1 MSSSRRSEI
10 EAKRA
15 RIAEMR
21 KAREALQQQEVS
33 LNKHTNT
40 ARGNL
45 LTQAQRAAPSKEDID
60 QLVDSLV
67 TTRIDDT
74 PGSFSIVIADAFDQV
89 PVVQGPDT
97 SATSNTASASAS
109 TSTAAAITTRATSP
123 PLCYS
128 KGVQTDPIDDD
139 IDLDSDETAADAS
152 RPDSGTQDEEPSIS
166 SYPAQVSIPPPD
178 DNVSIVFAEPS
189 AAASE
194 DLLPFVQQSLKV
206 VERSLKPQKFDVLTD
221 YGSQGLTTT
230 HDEEALVSQSLQF
243 SHSDTDGR
251 AVLDLAWSHS
261 FPELLVASYT
271 EKRDSIAEAKGCVK
285 VWNMHMPAKPEY
297 TFVADS
303 DVTSVLC
310 SPFHPTLVFGGLYN
324 GQIMVWDMRASS
336 SQAIL
341 ASPLS
346 GSAHSHPVLALD
358 LYGTQNASSLVSAST
373 DGTICSWSPDI
384 LAKPQEKILLQP
396 SSEAARNL
404 TISPTAL
411 VTPAQDTSYFLFGTE
426 EGSMYHCNRYDKA
439 GTSAGIDARNS
450 AQYAA
455 AHLAP
460 VTCLDLH
467 PSKHSVDLGDYL
479 LTSGFDWKIKL
490 WRTSTVSATAPADT
504 NTSDPLL
511 HTIYRDDTVYS
522 AKWNPSCP
530 SLFGA
535 VDGSGHL
542 EVYDLL
548 VDIDVPVARVKPQA
562 KTAADNLLHPLNKL
576 AWDKSGK
583 SAAVGGF
590 DGMITVFDLGN
601 ELLQKNTANDWKEMR
616 ILLNKIDTV

>member
-1 MSSSRRSEI
+1 M
-10 EAKRA
+10 
-15 RIAEMR
+15 
-21 KAREALQQQEVS
+21 
-33 LNKHTNT
+33 
-40 ARGNL
+40 
-45 LTQAQRAAPSKEDID
+45 
-60 QLVDSLV
+60 
-67 TTRIDDT
+67 
-74 PGSFSIVIADAFDQV
+74 VIADAFDQV
-89 PVVQGPDT
+89 PEAQSTRANAGT
-97 SATSNTASASAS
+97 STTTATASTTTS
-109 TSTAAAITTRATSP
+109 TSTAAATTTTRATSP
-123 PLCYS
+123 PLYYS

-139 IDLDSDETAADAS
+139 LDLDSDETAADAS
-152 RPDSGTQDEEPSIS
+152 RPGSEGHTEEHSIS
-166 SYPAQVSIPPPD
+166 QDQAQVPIPPPD
-178 DNVSIVFAEPS
+178 DVINVVFAEPS
-189 AAASE
+189 AVASE

-206 VERSLKPQKFDVLTD
+206 VERSLKPPTFDVLTD
-221 YGSQGLTTT
+221 YGSQGPTTT
-230 HDEEALVSQSLQF
+230 HDEEALVSQNLQF
-243 SHSDTDGR
+243 AHSDTDGR
-251 AVLDLAWSHS
+251 AVLDLAWSHA

-285 VWNMHMPAKPEY
+285 VWNTHMPEKPEY

-324 GQIMVWDMRASS
+324 GQIMVWDMRASG

-373 DGTICSWSPDI
+373 DGTICTWSPDI
-384 LAKPQEKILLQP
+384 LAKPQEQIVLQ
-396 SSEAARNL
+396 SASEAARNL

-439 GTSAGIDARNS
+439 GASAGIDVRNS

-490 WRTSTVSATAPADT
+490 WRTSTVSATAPPDAV
-504 NTSDPLL
+504 TSSPLL

-522 AKWNPSCP
+522 AKWHPSCP

-548 VDIDVPVARVKPQA
+548 TDIDVPVARVKPQT
-562 KTAADNLLHPLNKL
+562 KTASDNLLHPLNKL

-590 DGMITVFDLGN
+590 DGVVTVFDVGN
-601 ELLQKNTANDWKEMR
+601 ELLQKNTANDWKEVRM
-616 ILLNKIDTV
+616 LLNKLDTV

>member
-21 KAREALQQQEVS
+21 KAREALQQQE
-33 LNKHTNT
+33 
-40 ARGNL
+40 
-45 LTQAQRAAPSKEDID
+45 AQRAAPSREDID

-67 TTRIDDT
+67 TTRLDDT

-89 PVVQGPDT
+89 PVAESSRDT
-97 SATSNTASASAS
+97 NTAATPTAATTTTTTTTATS
-109 TSTAAAITTRATSP
+109 

-139 IDLDSDETAADAS
+139 VDLDSDETAADAS
-152 RPDSGTQDEEPSIS
+152 RPASEHAASPEE
-166 SYPAQVSIPPPD
+166 AVQVAIPPPEEA
-178 DNVSIVFAEPS
+178 VSVVFAEPS
-189 AAASE
+189 AVASE

-206 VERSLKPQKFDVLTD
+206 VERSLRPQSFDILTD
-221 YGSQGLTTT
+221 YGSQGPTATV
-230 HDEEALVSQSLQF
+230 DEEALVSQSLQF
-243 SHSDTDGR
+243 AHADTDGR
-251 AVLDLAWSHS
+251 AVLDLAWSHA

-271 EKRDSIAEAKGCVK
+271 EKRDSIADAKGCVK
-285 VWNMHMPAKPEY
+285 VWNTHMPDKPEY

-324 GQIMVWDMRASS
+324 GQIMVWDMRASG

-373 DGTICSWSPDI
+373 DGTICTWSPDI
-384 LAKPQEKILLQP
+384 LAKPQEQIVLQA

-439 GTSAGIDARNS
+439 GASAGIDARNS

-490 WRTSTVSATAPADT
+490 WRTSTVSATAPADVVA
-504 NTSDPLL
+504 SSPLL

-522 AKWNPSCP
+522 AKWHPSCP

-548 VDIDVPVARVKPQA
+548 TDIDVPVARVKPQT
-562 KTAADNLLHPLNKL
+562 KTASDNLLHPLNKL

-590 DGMITVFDLGN
+590 DGVVTVFDLGN
-601 ELLQKNTANDWKEMR
+601 ELLQKNSAGDWKEVRM
-616 ILLNKIDTV
+616 LLNKIDTV

>member
-21 KAREALQQQEVS
+21 KAREALQQQE
-33 LNKHTNT
+33 
-40 ARGNL
+40 
-45 LTQAQRAAPSKEDID
+45 AQRSTPTREDID
-60 QLVDSLV
+60 QLVESLV
-67 TTRIDDT
+67 TTRIDET

-89 PVVQGPDT
+89 PAAQHTGT
-97 SATSNTASASAS
+97 TATT
-109 TSTAAAITTRATSP
+109 ATSP
-123 PLCYS
+123 AASISASSSTPAATATRSTSPPICYS

-139 IDLDSDETAADAS
+139 LDLDSDETAADAS
-152 RPDSGTQDEEPSIS
+152 RPGSGDHDEEHSAS
-166 SYPAQVSIPPPD
+166 SDPAQVAIPPPD
-178 DNVSIVFAEPS
+178 DNISVVFAEPS
-189 AAASE
+189 AVASE

-206 VERSLKPQKFDVLTD
+206 VERSLKPQTFDVLTD
-221 YGSQGLTTT
+221 YGSQGLTAA
-230 HDEEALVSQSLQF
+230 HDEEALVSQNLQF
-243 SHSDTDGR
+243 AHSDTDGR
-251 AVLDLAWSHS
+251 AVLDLAWSHA

-285 VWNMHMPAKPEY
+285 VWNTHMPEKPEY

-324 GQIMVWDMRASS
+324 GQIMVWDMRASG

-373 DGTICSWSPDI
+373 DGTICTWSPDI
-384 LAKPQEKILLQP
+384 LAKPQEQIVLQ
-396 SSEAARNL
+396 SASEAARNL

-439 GTSAGIDARNS
+439 GASAGIDVRNS

-490 WRTSTVSATAPADT
+490 WRTSTVSATAPADAVP
-504 NTSDPLL
+504 SSPLL

-522 AKWNPSCP
+522 AKWHPSCP
-530 SLFGA
+530 SLFGT

-548 VDIDVPVARVKPQA
+548 TDIDVPVARVKPQT
-562 KTAADNLLHPLNKL
+562 KTASDNLLHPLNKL

-590 DGMITVFDLGN
+590 DGVVTVFELGN
-601 ELLQKNTANDWKEMR
+601 ELLKKNTANEWKEMR
-616 ILLNKIDTV
+616 MLLNKIGTV

>member
-1 MSSSRRSEI
+1 M
-10 EAKRA
+10 
-15 RIAEMR
+15 
-21 KAREALQQQEVS
+21 
-33 LNKHTNT
+33 
-40 ARGNL
+40 
-45 LTQAQRAAPSKEDID
+45 
-60 QLVDSLV
+60 
-67 TTRIDDT
+67 
-74 PGSFSIVIADAFDQV
+74 VIADAFDQV
-89 PVVQGPDT
+89 PGAQ
-97 SATSNTASASAS
+97 SIRASAGTSTTTATAS
-109 TSTAAAITTRATSP
+109 TSASRSAAPAATATSRATSP
-123 PLCYS
+123 PLYYS

-139 IDLDSDETAADAS
+139 LDLDSDETAADAS
-152 RPDSGTQDEEPSIS
+152 NRPSSERHTEEHSIS
-166 SYPAQVSIPPPD
+166 QDQAQVPVPPQD
-178 DNVSIVFAEPS
+178 DNIDVVFAEPS
-189 AAASE
+189 AVASE

-206 VERSLKPQKFDVLTD
+206 MERSLKPQTFDILTD
-221 YGSQGLTTT
+221 YGSQGPTTT
-230 HDEEALVSQSLQF
+230 HDEEALVSQNLQF
-243 SHSDTDGR
+243 AHPDTDGR
-251 AVLDLAWSHS
+251 AVLDLAWSHA

-285 VWNMHMPAKPEY
+285 VWNTHMPDKPEY

-324 GQIMVWDMRASS
+324 GQIMVWDMRASG

-373 DGTICSWSPDI
+373 DGTICTWSPDI
-384 LAKPQEKILLQP
+384 LAKPQEQIFLQ
-396 SSEAARNL
+396 SASEAARNL

-439 GTSAGIDARNS
+439 GASAGIDARNS

-490 WRTSTVSATAPADT
+490 WRTSTVSATAPQDAVM
-504 NTSDPLL
+504 SSPLL

-522 AKWNPSCP
+522 AKWHPSCP

-548 VDIDVPVARVKPQA
+548 TDIDVPVARVKPRT
-562 KTAADNLLHPLNKL
+562 KTASDNLLHPLNKL

-590 DGMITVFDLGN
+590 DGVVTVFDVGN
-601 ELLQKNTANDWKEMR
+601 ELLQKNTANDWKEVRM
-616 ILLNKIDTV
+616 LLNKIDTV